1 MGIPEHIIGYIINK
15 SIVSI
20 DTYLEFRKFGV
31 IPKKLIV
38 DKEIKDKLDEILLRR
53 VKAYD
58 NKSYGTFLDFFS
70 VRITYNKVIE
80 IYIDDIDG
88 HIIYNFEISLV
99 DHELDDNLILRKETS
114 NIHTG
119 RELTPFFV

>member
-1 MGIPEHIIGYIINK
+1 MDIPNHIVGLIISK
-15 SIVSI
+15 STISI

-31 IPKKLIV
+31 TPKKLIV
-38 DKEIKDKLDEILLRR
+38 DKGIKDKLDKILLRR

-99 DHELDDNLILRKETS
+99 DPELDDNLILRKETS

-119 RELTPFFV
+119 RKLKHFF